1 MSQVTSR
8 ATQIP
13 FVDLRSLHEP
23 LAAEILSAWQRILA
37 GAGFVGGP
45 EVDGFEKEL
54 AAYVGTSHAVAVNSG
69 TDAIRFALLAMGLKP
84 GDEVLTVPHTFI
96 ATTEAITQA
105 GGQPVFVDVDEAT
118 GTMDPALVEAAIGPR
133 TRFLLPVHLYGQPA
147 DMDPLL
153 EIAGRRGLTVLEDA
167 CQAHGARYRGRN
179 AGTMGRAAAFSFYPG
194 KNLGACGEGG
204 AVTTDD
210 PEIATLVKRLR
221 DHGQTASTTTRPRG
235 TTVASTRCSAPRSGS
250 SCVTWTR
257 GTTLAEPP
265 RAVIRVASRD
275 PRSRS
280 PARCPAGSTST
291 TSTSSVTTSGIASR
305 PISPPR
311 GSGPGFTIPSRFTS
325 RRPMLASASDPGRS
339 PARSAGPRV
348 GCRFP
353 CSPA

>member
-23 LAAEILSAWQRILA
+23 LAAEILSAWRRTSPVRA
-37 GAGFVGGP
+37 SWAGP
-45 EVDGFEKEL
+45 EVDGFEKGL

-153 EIAGRRGLTVLEDA
+153 EIAGRRGLTSSWTPA
-167 CQAHGARYRGRN
+167 QAHGARYRGRN

-210 PEIATLVKRLR
+210 PEIATLVKRLQ
-221 DHGQTASTTTRPRG
+221 G
-235 TTVASTRCSAPRSGS
+235 
-250 SCVTWTR
+250 
-257 GTTLAEPP
+257 
-265 RAVIRVASRD
+265 
-275 PRSRS
+275 SRS
-280 PARCPAGSTST
+280 DRKYYHATEGYNGRLDAVQCAALRIKLRHLDSWND
-291 TSTSSVTTSGIASR
+291 
-305 PISPPR
+305 
-311 GSGPGFTIPSRFTS
+311 S
-325 RRPMLASASDPGRS
+325 RRAA
-339 PARSAGPRV
+339 ARRYSR
-348 GCRFP
+348 RL
-353 CSPA
+353 